1 MCLSLGSPLPQP
13 QLYRGS
19 TVSVPVPVPQ
29 LRPHPLSTIP
39 IASLAALH
47 TVLAI
52 SFSLQLHA
60 PDSVLTLP
68 LPASLP
74 PACSSSSP
82 TTTTLFSMFFT
93 AFYSVSGRFYA
104 HSYKIASLLRPI
116 EALSLCRSASAS
128 VAAYCAL
135 PLLVHSAMQLSAL
148 HCLLASA
155 LFLSLSCLLI
165 HCVPL
170 ALCANERARKLPALT
185 YTTENL
191 LRRFYFHFHTLHIA
205 YFSCCFF
212 FLLEFSSYL
221 RGIHFSVYTIF
232 CCLLALLPLLL

>member
-1 MCLSLGSPLPQP
+1 MPL
-13 QLYRGS
+13 
-19 TVSVPVPVPQ
+19 TV
-29 LRPHPLSTIP
+29 
-39 IASLAALH
+39 
-47 TVLAI
+47 
-52 SFSLQLHA
+52 FSLCLC
-60 PDSVLTLP
+60 
-68 LPASLP
+68 LP

-82 TTTTLFSMFFT
+82 TTTLFSMFYT

-148 HCLLASA
+148 HCLPASA
-155 LFLSLSCLLI
+155 LFLSLFLSLSCLLI

-170 ALCANERARKLPALT
+170 ALCANERARELPALT